1 MPSIKSAAMPK
12 VFFRAPTYFI
22 GGFNLPSHGR
32 VGLFLTKMRLVFM
45 MFALF
50 RRIINNCTI
59 EHKWKIILK
68 IKYFSPPIL
77 SLSQDLLKS

>member
-1 MPSIKSAAMPK
+1 MPSIKSAAMPE

-22 GGFNLPSHGR
+22 GGSNLPLHGR

-50 RRIINNCTI
+50 RRIINNYMI
-59 EHKWKIILK
+59 EYKCKIILK

-77 SLSQDLLKS
+77 SLSQDFLKS

>member
-1 MPSIKSAAMPK
+1 MPSIKSVAMPE

-22 GGFNLPSHGR
+22 GGSNLPLHGR

-50 RRIINNCTI
+50 RRIINNYMI
-59 EHKWKIILK
+59 EYKCKIILK

-77 SLSQDLLKS
+77 SLSQDFLKS